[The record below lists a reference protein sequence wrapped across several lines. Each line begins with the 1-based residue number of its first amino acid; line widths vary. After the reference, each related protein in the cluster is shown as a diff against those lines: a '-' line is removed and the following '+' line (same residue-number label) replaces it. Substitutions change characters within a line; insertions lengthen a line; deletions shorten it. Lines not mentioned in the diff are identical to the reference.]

1 MPAAI
6 GIAFEF
12 YSCLLRY
19 VAFSLKLQRKFI
31 QHCNV
36 TYSDSKIAFFYKY
49 SLRSRCRMTTTVENC
64 VSLYLYNDQRYW
76 LDQRDVHAAS
86 MFIDGHCRATDHTYN
101 TSRNNAA
108 SVSVCIAISASL
120 VCSVRP
126 FNQSTTVAMQCVCT
140 VAPAGRPT
148 ERSRPVAVAAARL
161 SWRSVV
167 YGRYTRLW
175 PPVVLCPLCSPA
187 TTV

>member
-1 MPAAI
+1 
-6 GIAFEF
+6 
-12 YSCLLRY
+12 
-19 VAFSLKLQRKFI
+19 
-31 QHCNV
+31 
-36 TYSDSKIAFFYKY
+36 
-49 SLRSRCRMTTTVENC
+49 
-64 VSLYLYNDQRYW
+64 
-76 LDQRDVHAAS
+76 

-161 SWRSVV
+161 SWRSGGVRPIHKVV
-167 YGRYTRLW
+167 AARRIVSALLARYYCIGRQVYITSRLTKFTRTSMSAGHDFRHDR
-175 PPVVLCPLCSPA
+175 VDNSSSC
-187 TTV
+187 